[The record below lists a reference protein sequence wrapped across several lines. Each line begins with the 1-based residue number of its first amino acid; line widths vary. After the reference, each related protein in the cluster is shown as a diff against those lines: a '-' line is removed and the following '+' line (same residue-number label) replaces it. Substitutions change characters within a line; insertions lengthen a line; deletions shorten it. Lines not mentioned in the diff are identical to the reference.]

1 VAFDQSLLDWVSEAM
16 ESIGTVTHRKMMGG
30 ATLYLDGTVFAI
42 ISSDDVLWFKA
53 DAQSDAVWDAA
64 GCDRFTF
71 QMKDRLAS
79 MNYRRAPD
87 DVFDDADAM
96 REWAALGLEAGRRV
110 PAKKPKAT
118 RRAR

>member
-1 VAFDQSLLDWVSEAM
+1 MAFDQGLLDWVSEAM
-16 ESIGTVTHRKMMGG
+16 EPIGAVTHRKMMGG

-64 GCDRFTF
+64 GCERFTF
-71 QMKDRLAS
+71 EMKDRVAS

-87 DVFDDADAM
+87 DVFDDADAL
-96 REWAALGLEAGRRV
+96 REWAALGLEAGRRA
-110 PAKKPKAT
+110 PAKKPKIS